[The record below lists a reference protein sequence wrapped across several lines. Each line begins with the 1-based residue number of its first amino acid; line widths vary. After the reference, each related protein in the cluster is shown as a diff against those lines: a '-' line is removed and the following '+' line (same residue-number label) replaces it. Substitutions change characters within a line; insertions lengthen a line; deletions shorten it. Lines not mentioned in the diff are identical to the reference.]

1 VLAERGGR
9 LPPEANELIGMLR
22 EWDGRSTPDSVGAA
36 AFHVFLSCLTE
47 ELFQRHLGEDLTR
60 RYLALPFV
68 DPGQVVYGIVNA
80 AAERNAGGGWSDPVV
95 VGAAVRASLR
105 EAWLQLSY
113 RLGSNRRKW
122 NWGGL
127 HLLRFRPFGPSAPR
141 DAEIV
146 PLGPFAAGGSGSTV
160 NTAEYA
166 EGDDYGVLLAS
177 TYRFAIDTAAMD
189 QALVGLAP
197 GQSEHPRHPHATDGL
212 QRWREG
218 RPGLLVTSP
227 LLVEE
232 LSSSRLVLEPVAERK
247 Q

>member
-1 VLAERGGR
+1 
-9 LPPEANELIGMLR
+9 
-22 EWDGRSTPDSVGAA
+22 
-36 AFHVFLSCLTE
+36 VFLSCLTE
-47 ELFQRHLGEDLTR
+47 ELFERHLGEDLTR

-68 DPGQVVYGIVNA
+68 DPGQVVFGIVKA
-80 AAERNAGGGWSDPVV
+80 AAARDGGGGWADPVV

-127 HLLRFRPFGPSAPR
+127 HQLRFRPFGPVAAR
-141 DAEIV
+141 DAELAM
-146 PLGPFAAGGSGSTV
+146 LGPFAAGGSGSTV

-197 GQSEHPRHPHATDGL
+197 GESEHPRHPHANDGL

-218 RPGLLVTSP
+218 RPSLLATSP

-232 LSSSRLVLEPVAERK
+232 LSSSRLVLEPVSER
-247 Q
+247 